1 MASADKK
8 KLEKQYQQLMEESY
22 KLSHSNRKMS
32 DMKRGASEAIA
43 ARLDAME
50 RDER

>member
-1 MASADKK
+1 MSSVDKK

-32 DMKRGASEAIA
+32 DMKRGEAEAIA
-43 ARLDAME
+43 AQLDALE
-50 RDER
+50 REER